1 MIELAFSAQYT
12 VNSTQD
18 SPESFLN
25 APYYFMNLFS
35 YLQEVRSEMG
45 KVVWPTKK
53 QVVELTVLVIAISI
67 IVGVYVG
74 GLDFVFTNVLNKIL
88 GR

>member
-1 MIELAFSAQYT
+1 MA
-12 VNSTQD
+12 
-18 SPESFLN
+18 
-25 APYYFMNLFS
+25 
-35 YLQEVRSEMG
+35 
-45 KVVWPTKK
+45 KVVWPTRK

-74 GLDFVFTNVLNKIL
+74 SLDFVFTNVLNKIL

>member
-1 MIELAFSAQYT
+1 
-12 VNSTQD
+12 
-18 SPESFLN
+18 
-25 APYYFMNLFS
+25 MNILS
-35 YLQEVRSEMG
+35 YLGEVKAEMV
-45 KVVWPTKK
+45 KVVWPTRK
-53 QVVELTVLVIAISI
+53 QVVELTILVIFISI

>member
-1 MIELAFSAQYT
+1 
-12 VNSTQD
+12 
-18 SPESFLN
+18 
-25 APYYFMNLFS
+25 MNLLS
-35 YLQEVRSEMG
+35 YLGEVKAEMV
-45 KVVWPTKK
+45 KVVWPTRK

>member
-1 MIELAFSAQYT
+1 
-12 VNSTQD
+12 
-18 SPESFLN
+18 
-25 APYYFMNLFS
+25 MNIFS
-35 YLQEVRSEMG
+35 YLGEVRSEMT
-45 KVVWPTKK
+45 KVVWPTRK

-74 GLDFVFTNVLNKIL
+74 SLDFVFTNVLNKIL

>member
-1 MIELAFSAQYT
+1 
-12 VNSTQD
+12 
-18 SPESFLN
+18 
-25 APYYFMNLFS
+25 MNLFS
-35 YLQEVRSEMG
+35 YLQEVKSEISR
-45 KVVWPTKK
+45 VVWPTRK
-53 QVVELTVLVIAISI
+53 QVIEATVLVIVLSV

>member
-1 MIELAFSAQYT
+1 
-12 VNSTQD
+12 
-18 SPESFLN
+18 
-25 APYYFMNLFS
+25 MNILS

-45 KVVWPTKK
+45 KVVWPTRK